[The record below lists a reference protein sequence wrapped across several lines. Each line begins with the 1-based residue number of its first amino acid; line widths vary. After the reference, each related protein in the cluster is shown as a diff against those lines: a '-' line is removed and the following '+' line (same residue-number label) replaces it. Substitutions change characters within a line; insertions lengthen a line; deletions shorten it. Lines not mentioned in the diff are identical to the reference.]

1 MNQQVQDTDAIST
14 ERTTV
19 GATLRAARQLR
30 GMSLQELA
38 GKSGVSV
45 GMISQVERGRANPS
59 MRLLTAL
66 RRALNISLQELFGEL
81 SEPQKGPSEDPDFVR
96 RAADRAVIDLGHMRK
111 ELLTSSGRQNLQI
124 MLLKIEAGGHSGGSA
139 LSYPAEKGGLVLS
152 GEVVLSVN
160 GRQAV
165 LRAGDSFSFDS
176 AQAHSIRNDS
186 LETAEVIWII
196 GAVRF
201 DRHL

>member
-1 MNQQVQDTDAIST
+1 MNQQLHDAEAIMT
-14 ERTTV
+14 EHDTV
-19 GATLRAARQLR
+19 GATLRAARKAR

-38 GKSGVSV
+38 AQSGVSV

-66 RRALNISLQELFGEL
+66 RRALNISLQELFGE
-81 SEPQKGPSEDPDFVR
+81 SGGAPSCTAGDPDFVR
-96 RAADRAVIDLGHMRK
+96 RAVDRPVIDLGHLQK
-111 ELLTSSGRQNLQI
+111 ELLTSGGRHNLQV
-124 MLLKIEAGGHSGGSA
+124 MLLKIEPGGDSGGSA

-152 GEVVLSVN
+152 GEIALSVN
-160 GRQAV
+160 GQQAV
-165 LRAGDSFSFDS
+165 LRAGDSFAFDS
-176 AQAHSIRNDS
+176 AHPHSIRNNGAAK
-186 LETAEVIWII
+186 AEVIWII